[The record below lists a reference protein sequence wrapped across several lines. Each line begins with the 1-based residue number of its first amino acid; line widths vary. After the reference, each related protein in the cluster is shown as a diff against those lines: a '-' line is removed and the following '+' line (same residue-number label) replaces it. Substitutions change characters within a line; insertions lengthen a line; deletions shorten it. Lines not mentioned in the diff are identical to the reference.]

1 MIVERV
7 ITIEYLEPSMTIDLL
22 RKFPDESAF
31 GFDYS
36 QSEIWSPLL
45 PRGRHESL
53 LEFSD
58 ARKGKS
64 SKGKLK
70 KIKGMFIETKLN
82 NNKKKKKK
90 KRMSNMFIKNLDF
103 SSSSSTPVKGWRRV
117 LRAATNKFK
126 GQKRSSLQR
135 LLPT

>member
-1 MIVERV
+1 MMIVERV
-7 ITIEYLEPSMTIDLL
+7 ITIEYLEPSMTQDLL
-22 RKFPDESAF
+22 LKFPDDSAF

-45 PRGRHESL
+45 PRGHHESL
-53 LEFSD
+53 LEFSGGWT
-58 ARKGKS
+58 RKS

-82 NNKKKKKK
+82 KKKKK

-103 SSSSSTPVKGWRRV
+103 SSSSSTPVKV
-117 LRAATNKFK
+117 CLH
-126 GQKRSSLQR
+126 
-135 LLPT
+135 